1 MKQRFKVGWWGNQP
15 AVARVTQAI
24 VEVCILQDPN
34 ARVTQAV
41 VEICV
46 GVASPPPPSPGQGVA
61 ITGGGPASV
70 RERSKGGCNPKVT
83 HYDYCLEQEGML
95 LRRIKFPPSC
105 SIPPEYCNLLPWD
118 DTFGATPAQSFPFL
132 KQAGIVTPTTV
143 SGDNTVVEFTVKQ
156 GYDGLLS
163 GFYFAYSGTGFSQG
177 SGDIIWRI
185 QINQRYVKDLSNT
198 PYLLG
203 DPVSPIPMTQGQII
217 TSGQTVRAIVSI
229 PNLSGMIQIG
239 NSTVYA
245 GLLGFFWPR

>member
-1 MKQRFKVGWWGNQP
+1 MAN
-15 AVARVTQAI
+15 ARVTQAV
-24 VEVCILQDPN
+24 VEVSILQAPN

-46 GVASPPPPSPGQGVA
+46 GPPPFTPPVPGQNVA
-61 ITGGGPASV
+61 ITGGAPSALAKQY
-70 RERSKGGCNPKVT
+70 SKGGCSPKVT
-83 HYDYCLEQEGML
+83 HYDYCLEQEGRL
-95 LRRIKFPPSC
+95 LRLIKFPPPC
-105 SIPPEYCNLLPWD
+105 SIPEEFLNLLPWD
-118 DTFGATPAQSFPFL
+118 DTFGAIPEQSIPFL
-132 KQAGIVTPTTV
+132 KQQGIVTPTTA
-143 SGDNTVVEFTVKQ
+143 SGDNVVVTFRVPY

-163 GFYFAYSGTGFSQG
+163 GFYFQYSGSGFAQG

-185 QINQRYVKDLSNT
+185 QVNQYYVKDLSNT

-203 DPVSPIPMTQGQII
+203 DPVNPVPMTQGKIL
-217 TSGQTVRAIVSI
+217 TSGQQVRAIVSI